1 MEREEIGEWVKGRCG
16 RENGEG
22 RRGGEGGRRG
32 WERELPPVFRGG
44 GWMDA
49 PVRPICILPPIL
61 TTNLRL
67 ILGATR
73 LIRCIA

>member
-32 WERELPPVFRGG
+32 WERELPPVFRGDG
-44 GWMDA
+44 
-49 PVRPICILPPIL
+49 RPCSAYLYS
-61 TTNLRL
+61 TTDTNY
-67 ILGATR
+67 
-73 LIRCIA
+73 